1 MSKQNSAPKAQGQFV
16 REFGLSAAVIL
27 FVSSIIGSGVY
38 KKVAQMSIDTG
49 GSPSLVLVAWLLA
62 GLITLFGVLT
72 TAEISGVITESG
84 GPYAYFKRIYG
95 RMFAFYY
102 GWSSFSVIQSASI
115 ASISYV
121 FAQSVNSLVPLPI
134 LGGKWEEFSLVG
146 GMFVPFANLG
156 VKVVAV
162 ALIAILAT
170 VNYRGVREGGWVSK
184 VITIIVVASL
194 ALIILLGL
202 TIGGGSIENI
212 QQVGS
217 AYPPP
222 NFGTN
227 IGFISVMFTAMLGA
241 FWAYEGWLNLGFI
254 GEEVKNPQR
263 TIPMALIIGIFII
276 IAIYIGV
283 NFTYLYVMPMDEI
296 YDKLTVLNPDGTRST
311 NNNIAAIEVVRT
323 FMGGTGAIFISIL
336 IIITTI
342 GCTNATIL
350 TAARVTYAMARHG
363 LFSGR
368 VNYIHPRFNTPS
380 TALGI
385 QAVWASLLVFS
396 GSFDQLTDML
406 IFASFI
412 FYGSIAAGVFVL
424 RRKEPSVYRPYKVV
438 GFPIVPL
445 IFVLFCATLIVNTLI
460 TRPREAGIGL
470 FLILIGTPFYIYWTR
485 KYGSAEAGAAKTL
498 DISDEED

>member
-1 MSKQNSAPKAQGQFV
+1 MSNQKTGNRTQGQFV

-62 GLITLFGVLT
+62 GLITLMGVLT
-72 TAEISGVITESG
+72 TAEIGGVITESG

-121 FAQSVNSLVPLPI
+121 FAQSVNSLTPLPM
-134 LGGKWEEFSLVG
+134 LGGEWETFTFLNI
-146 GMFVPFANLG
+146 FTPFANIG
-156 VKVVAV
+156 VKVTAV

-170 VNYRGVREGGWVSK
+170 VNYRGVKEGGWVSK
-184 VITIIVVASL
+184 IITIIVVASL

-202 TIGGGSIENI
+202 TISGGSVENVR
-212 QQVGS
+212 QVGS
-217 AYPPP
+217 AYPPAS
-222 NFGTN
+222 FATN

-276 IAIYIGV
+276 ISIYIGV
-283 NFTYLYVMPMDEI
+283 NFTYLYIMPVDEI
-296 YDKLTVLNPDGTRST
+296 YDKLTVVDAEGLRTT
-311 NNNIAAIEVVRT
+311 NNNIAAIEIIRK
-323 FMGGTGAIFISIL
+323 FLGDSGAIFISLL
-336 IIITTI
+336 IIITTV

-350 TAARVTYAMARHG
+350 TAARVTHAMARHG

-368 VNYIHPRFNTPS
+368 INYIHPRFNTPS
-380 TALGI
+380 KALGI
-385 QAVWASLLVFS
+385 QAVWASILVFS

-424 RRKEPSVYRPYKVV
+424 RRKEPDVYRPYRVV
-438 GFPIVPL
+438 GYPIVPL
-445 IFVLFCATLIVNTLI
+445 IFVLFCAVLIFNTLI

-470 FLILIGTPFYIYWTR
+470 FLILIGTPFYFYWKR
-485 KYGSAEAGAAKTL
+485 KYGSSETGVAKDL
-498 DISDEED
+498 DIEK

>member
-1 MSKQNSAPKAQGQFV
+1 MSNQKTGNRAQGQLV
-16 REFGLSAAVIL
+16 REFGLGAAVIL
-27 FVSSIIGSGVY
+27 FISSIIGSGVY
-38 KKVAQMSIDTG
+38 KKVAQMSIDTS
-49 GSPSLVLVAWLLA
+49 GSPTLVLVAWLLA

-134 LGGKWEEFSLVG
+134 LGGEWEEFSFLG
-146 GMFVPFANLG
+146 GVFVPFANLG

-162 ALIAILAT
+162 ALIAILVA
-170 VNYRGVREGGWVSK
+170 VNYRGVKEGGWVSK

-202 TIGGGSIENI
+202 SIGGGSIENV

-217 AYPPP
+217 AFPSAG
-222 NFGTN
+222 FGN
-227 IGFISVMFTAMLGA
+227 GLGFISIMFTAMLGA

-263 TIPMALIIGIFII
+263 NIPLALIIGIFII
-276 IAIYIGV
+276 IAIYLGV
-283 NFTYLYVMPMDEI
+283 NFTYLYVIPMDEI
-296 YDKLTVLNPDGTRST
+296 YAKLTVVDAEGVRST
-311 NNNIAAIEVVRT
+311 NNNIAAIEVVRN
-323 FMGGTGAIFISIL
+323 FMGQSGAIFISIL

-363 LFSGR
+363 LFSGKA
-368 VNYIHPRFNTPS
+368 NYIHPRFNTPS
-380 TALGI
+380 TSLAVQG
-385 QAVWASLLVFS
+385 VWASILVFS

-424 RRKEPSVYRPYKVV
+424 RRKEPDTARPYRVI
-438 GFPIVPL
+438 GYPIVPL
-445 IFVLFCATLIVNTLI
+445 IYIIFCAIFLSNTLM

-470 FLILIGTPFYIYWTR
+470 FLILIGTPFYYYWKR
-485 KYGSAEAGAAKTL
+485 KYGDAEIGVAKTL
-498 DISDEED
+498 DIEE